1 MTAGV
6 PQGSVLGPC
15 FFLVFINYLPQ
26 ALKPEVKLFADDTSL
41 FSVVNYVNYSASTIN
56 NDLTVIQ
63 DWVYHWK
70 TFFNPDKNKQT
81 QKVLFFRKTYS
92 SLTNSNLNLPHSRNT
107 LDCI

>member
-26 ALKPEVKLFADDTSL
+26 ALKSEVKLFADDTSL

-56 NDLTVIQ
+56 TRLGIPMENVFQ
-63 DWVYHWK
+63 PW
-70 TFFNPDKNKQT
+70 
-81 QKVLFFRKTYS
+81 QK
-92 SLTNSNLNLPHSRNT
+92 
-107 LDCI
+107 